1 MPAEPHSS
9 GKRSAKRLDGDRGA
23 AAVEFAIVLP
33 VLLTLVVGIAEF
45 GRAYNV
51 QSTIS
56 GAAREGVRVM
66 ALKNNATAAR
76 TAAKAA
82 AAPLGLTDAQI
93 SVSPTPCLST
103 ATASVSATVTITYVL
118 PFITHLFGTGVT
130 LTGKGTMQC
139 NGS

>member
-1 MPAEPHSS
+1 
-9 GKRSAKRLDGDRGA
+9 
-23 AAVEFAIVLP
+23 VEFALVLP
-33 VLLTLVVGIAEF
+33 VLLALVVGIAEF

-66 ALKNNATAAR
+66 AVKNNAAAAR

-82 AAPLGLTDAQI
+82 ASPLVLTDAQI
-93 SVSPTPCLST
+93 SVSPIPCVST
-103 ATASVSATVTITYVL
+103 ATATVSATVTITYAL

-139 NGS
+139 NG